1 MLVNYK
7 GATHQ
12 GRLLLLLDHKKE
24 VCEIYRINLL
34 NTRIAWYNKGVVKNN
49 KKTEVDENV

>member
-49 KKTEVDENV
+49 KKTEVNENV